1 MISQNDIYVSY
12 IKETEM
18 ARMTRT
24 IISIPEDEKKWL
36 ETYGKRQ
43 RISSAEVIR
52 RAIREYRQLKAEKS
66 LAGVLRE
73 TAGSCGSIE
82 GDSWEHVDSK
92 RAEWERVAGTGAGV
106 KSAREDRS
114 AYGSPCPADPT
125 DMTDIAE
132 RRQRAIAAAGRF
144 ESGVPDLSI
153 EHDRYLG
160 DAPAE
165 DGVANGRPAQGG
177 AKKDGGSR

>member
-1 MISQNDIYVSY
+1 MTKTLKFSISMLAPEFRALE
-12 IKETEM
+12 K
-18 ARMTRT
+18 ARRQSRKTR
-24 IISIPEDEKKWL
+24 S
-36 ETYGKRQ
+36 Q
-43 RISSAEVIR
+43 FV
-52 RAIREYRQLKAEKS
+52 REAVG
-66 LAGVLRE
+66 AWGGAV
-73 TAGSCGSIE
+73 GS
-82 GDSWEHVDSK
+82 V
-92 RAEWERVAGTGAGV
+92 
-106 KSAREDRS
+106 REDRS

-144 ESGVPDLSI
+144 ESGVPDLSL

-165 DGVANGRPAQGG
+165 DGVANGRQAQGG